1 MNGRH
6 GGRPSAHAGTRDV
19 VCDENITTWTT
30 CRYGTFRGLE
40 IGKVYVFDNG
50 RKGKVIA
57 KKENAGQK
65 GGLPMIKVEWR
76 D

>member
-1 MNGRH
+1 MGGRH
-6 GGRPSAHAGTRDV
+6 GGRASDHAGARDL
-19 VCDENITTWTT
+19 VCDQYATSWIT

-40 IGKVYVFDNG
+40 IGKVYVFDDG

-76 D
+76 

>member
-1 MNGRH
+1 MAGRH
-6 GGRPSAHAGTRDV
+6 GGRESAHAGARDLAR
-19 VCDENITTWTT
+19 DEYISSWTT

-76 D
+76 N